1 MIEELLSKRKQIRFF
16 RNDVIPEREL
26 IDSLL
31 EKTFNLVP
39 SKQSLMPYHV
49 HIFGPDK
56 IDEKEKL
63 YYLSG
68 SIHIEDSFK
77 DTHYNTQLKA
87 PYVLVFTQRL
97 AWPNPF
103 VARKILEGLKYSVC
117 DPATYKKHKTGP
129 ALEVG
134 MFMMILTTLCMANN
148 IDVSYTLCLPQD
160 NIKYKEQGLNFTDE
174 NIIIGMSLGYEKDSP
189 YIKAIDNTK
198 PNIEEVLSWS

>member
-16 RNDVIPEREL
+16 RNDVIPKKEL

-63 YYLSG
+63 YYLSSNKHSNDG
-68 SIHIEDSFK
+68 YK
-77 DTHYNTQLKA
+77 NTNVNVQLKA

-97 AWPNPF
+97 AWPNPM
-103 VARKILEGLKYSVC
+103 VVKAILNGKNFYEC
-117 DPATYKKHKTGP
+117 NPITYKKHKS
-129 ALEVG
+129 AASIEIG
-134 MFMMILTTLCMANN
+134 MFMMILTTFCIDNN
-148 IDVSYTLCLPQD
+148 IDVSYTICLPQE
-160 NIKYKEQGLNFTDE
+160 NLKYKEQGLNFTDE
-174 NIIIGMSLGYEKDSP
+174 NILVTMSLGYEKE
-189 YIKAIDNTK
+189 NTYVKDYGNVK
-198 PNIEEVLSWS
+198 PEISEIITWN

>member
-97 AWPNPF
+97 AWPNPM
-103 VARKILEGLKYSVC
+103 VAKSILNGLNFNQC

-148 IDVSYTLCLPQD
+148 IDVSCTLCLPQE
-160 NIKYKEQGLNFTDE
+160 NLKYKEQGLNFTDE
-174 NIIIGMSLGYEKDSP
+174 NVIVSMSLGYEKDDT